1 MPSNTVSNET
11 QQEQVVAVKPRA
23 KMQLAKLGGEQELS
37 AFFKARNCTM
47 PHVGLLQPA
56 DPILNAAGEDI
67 RRRIFMTA
75 DQGGTS
81 FCLRPEFTIPVA
93 LGHIESGKAKGRYG
107 YAGTVFRLRDDEP
120 QEFVQVGIED
130 IGAKN
135 RIAADAKSLS
145 DCVETLRMLGAKK
158 LSISTGDQAIFE
170 AVLESLGLPQAWKNR
185 LGRVF
190 GDTKRLK
197 SDLDRLS
204 GKKGDELASLDLK
217 LREVLEAGDEEAVK
231 KFIAKQMKSSG
242 LSPKTGRTPDE
253 ITARLMQKAELAA
266 VNLSADKR
274 YALESFLSLDLAMDK
289 ANVKLWAL
297 ARKYDISL
305 GDALEDFHKRL
316 TAIEKLQLENVSI
329 KYRAGFGR
337 SLDYYTGFVFEVR
350 KSGKPDSRP
359 LAGGGRY
366 DKLLNVLGAKQ
377 EIPAIGFSV
386 WVDRLSRSADAA
398 KKSAIKRSAK

>member
-1 MPSNTVSNET
+1 MPSNNVSSET
-11 QQEQVVAVKPRA
+11 QQEQAVAVKPRA

-93 LGHIESGKAKGRYG
+93 LGHIEKGKAKGRYG
-107 YAGTVFRLRDDEP
+107 YAGTVFRLRDEEP

-135 RIAADAKSLS
+135 RIAADTRSLA
-145 DCVETLRMLGAKK
+145 DCVETLRMLGAKR

-170 AVLESLGLPQAWKNR
+170 AVLQSLGLPQAWQER

-197 SDLDRLS
+197 SDLDKLS
-204 GKKGDELASLDLK
+204 GKKGDELASLDPK

-231 KFIAKQMKSSG
+231 KIIAKQMKASG

-274 YALESFLSLDLAMDK
+274 HALESFISLDLAMDK

-350 KSGKPDSRP
+350 KSGKPDSKP

-366 DKLLNVLGAKQ
+366 DHLLNVLGSKQ
-377 EIPAIGFSV
+377 DIPAIGFSV

-398 KKSAIKRSAK
+398 KKSQLKRSAI